1 VRQIDRSGPCRPGA
15 GSARTA
21 SQWWLLPLMAL
32 VWTDGHQTNVSQ
44 TAPSELAVRYD
55 LSDELTAGL
64 AGIDAETDVVIGR

>member
-1 VRQIDRSGPCRPGA
+1 
-15 GSARTA
+15 
-21 SQWWLLPLMAL
+21 MAL